1 MKICKKCNT
10 IFDDS
15 NVFCPECGEKLET
28 LDQTNNNNNVINNLS
43 EYLKAKSD
51 AFDNNENVLIRWLPS
66 ILSVLGLII
75 ACDWYALLGM
85 VVAIVGV
92 LYGWF
97 SKNQQNK
104 IITMVVGIITI
115 ILCVLYGGIF

>member
-1 MKICKKCNT
+1 MKICKKCNK

-15 NVFCPECGEKLET
+15 NAFCPECGEKLET

-66 ILSVLGLII
+66 ILSVLGLIFTLKGNYILGI
-75 ACDWYALLGM
+75 A
-85 VVAIVGV
+85 VAIAGV

-97 SKNQQNK
+97 SQNQQNK
-104 IITMVVGIITI
+104 IIATVVGIITI
-115 ILCVLYGGIF
+115 ILCIA

>member
-1 MKICKKCNT
+1 MKICNKCNAK
-10 IFDDS
+10 FEDS
-15 NVFCPECGEKLET
+15 NVFCPVCGEKLET

-51 AFDNNENVLIRWLPS
+51 SFDNNENVLIRWLPS
-66 ILSVLGLII
+66 ILTVLGLII
-75 ACDWYALLGM
+75 AWNWYALLGM
-85 VVAIVGV
+85 VVAIVGI

-97 SKNQQNK
+97 SKNQLNK

-115 ILCVLYGGIF
+115 ILCILYGGIF